1 MRACLA
7 LLIGVLPATIALA
20 ADIKSGA
27 AMQVK
32 PNSIW
37 FDEAAQLTR
46 WQELKKSGDVA
57 ALTAYQDQMLGRRDA
72 WQFVYPLSV
81 KIIGVDA
88 KTGRVHV
95 KMLTPGRFVGLD
107 MFVDRD
113 ALGQ

>member
-7 LLIGVLPATIALA
+7 WLAGVLLATAALA
-20 ADIKSGA
+20 ADIKPGA
-27 AMQVK
+27 TMQVK

-37 FDEAAQLTR
+37 FDEAAQLAR
-46 WQELKKSGDVA
+46 WQALKKSGDDK
-57 ALTAYQDQMLGRRDA
+57 ALTAYQDQLLGQRDA
-72 WQFVYPLSV
+72 WQFIYPLNV
-81 KIIGVDA
+81 EIIALDA

-113 ALGQ
+113 ALMQ